1 MRRSGILNAE
11 LAALV
16 AGMGHG
22 ELLVV
27 GDAGLPVP
35 PGVRCIDLAL
45 VPGVPGFQQA
55 VAALLGELV
64 VERGVANAEQL
75 DAAPAAAVALEAGW
89 PPGVPLERVP
99 HAELKLLVAGA
110 RAVVRTGEFT
120 PYCNLVLVAGVP
132 F

>member
-35 PGVRCIDLAL
+35 PGVPCIDLAL
-45 VPGVPGFQQA
+45 VPGVPGFQQT
-55 VAALLGELV
+55 VVALLGELV
-64 VERGVANAEQL
+64 VERGVANVEQSA
-75 DAAPAAAVALEAGW
+75 AAPAAAAALEAGW
-89 PPGVPLERVP
+89 PPSVPLERVP
-99 HAELKLLVAGA
+99 HAELKRFAAGA